1 MARGEAGHGAPH
13 ACICLGGTL
22 GEESQ
27 ANDPARAKRLP
38 QHPGWGLAGNAGDAR
53 LGGEPRP
60 LAGSHCPVPAHPL
73 RMPQEGGGRPSPG
86 AALRSLG
93 VSLAEAPATR
103 PEAPP
108 APPERGT
115 RGSSPA
121 ATGVLGMTSRYG
133 HSPAEG
139 GCCRL
144 GSIRQ
149 LCQDL
154 CWGAEAQCGP
164 QQGGSLRAAR
174 HCTPVPALRVC
185 RRLLREALGCALPRP
200 GVKGRPHPAS
210 GRSCVGMPQTRG
222 LKSPLVGG
230 DMGPW
235 AGTAPGRGALAE
247 SSRRQAGQ
255 CEGKALGPRTGR
267 AGQVSALSPPPQP
280 RAWG

>member
-1 MARGEAGHGAPH
+1 
-13 ACICLGGTL
+13 
-22 GEESQ
+22 
-27 ANDPARAKRLP
+27 
-38 QHPGWGLAGNAGDAR
+38 
-53 LGGEPRP
+53 
-60 LAGSHCPVPAHPL
+60 
-73 RMPQEGGGRPSPG
+73 
-86 AALRSLG
+86 
-93 VSLAEAPATR
+93 
-103 PEAPP
+103 
-108 APPERGT
+108 
-115 RGSSPA
+115 
-121 ATGVLGMTSRYG
+121 MTSRYG

-230 DMGPW
+230 TW
-235 AGTAPGRGALAE
+235 APGRELLQEGGLWQSQAGARLDSAGGRHWDQGLAE
-247 SSRRQAGQ
+247 SAKCLPSPHLLSLVPGGRWCHQPSLFGRGQELGLPRQCCLWGRWSG
-255 CEGKALGPRTGR
+255 ELETVVLGPW
-267 AGQVSALSPPPQP
+267 VPLPPPFPGGSARPGTLCFPVHSPRCWAACPPRRRRGISQP
-280 RAWG
+280 SPDRIKEKYTSKQIAAS